1 MIKEFREF
9 IEKGNVLDFAVGVIM
24 AGAFG
29 AIVTSLVDDILMPII
44 GAATAG
50 IDFKDIVAVVAGV
63 ELKVGVFINAII
75 NFLIISFI
83 MFLIVKSFNKM
94 KTTVVKEEEEQ
105 EPATKECPYCKTEV
119 HVDATRCPHCTSELN

>member
-50 IDFKDIVAVVAGV
+50 IDFKEIVAVVAGV
-63 ELKVGVFINAII
+63 ELKIGVFINAII

-94 KTTVVKEEEEQ
+94 KSSVVKEEEVA
-105 EPATKECPYCKTEV
+105 PATKECPYCKTDV